1 MPPCIG
7 WHVKSLTVAWTR
19 SVYELTRLSR
29 RQIKNIVEG
38 RPRRLIE
45 AVAEDIADKIL
56 AEHSLVN
63 AVTVHICKPHVAVEG
78 VVQSLGKP

>member
-1 MPPCIG
+1 M
-7 WHVKSLTVAWTR
+7 
-19 SVYELTRLSR
+19 YELTRLSR

-78 VVQSLGKP
+78 VVQSLGIEISRQRLSP